1 MVDLVNEGVMY
12 VPEVG
17 LAPVHPPEA
26 VQEVAFVEDRL
37 IVPVPPYT
45 IGDWATVIVTVGF
58 DVAAN
63 EIFPHSIIM
72 ENSIKL
78 SIFCVFIV
86 LTL

>member
-1 MVDLVNEGVMY
+1 MSKRFNLREFQQ
-12 VPEVG
+12 G
-17 LAPVHPPEA
+17 LLDRLQAQA
-26 VQEVAFVEDRL
+26 VQEVAFVEDQL